1 MSTTSAA
8 TKTSPSY
15 GAAAST
21 ASTSISKSLISKNG
35 DVEAAAALPSKDSSS
50 SNATWGNVPLKVGA
64 SVALTLFVVLQT
76 NLTRAS
82 RDSEGKLPY
91 IASTSIML
99 TELIK
104 LTVATS
110 VWYMNFNTGD
120 NGLKGF
126 TMRRFFLFSLPGL
139 SYAIQNNM
147 VYFAL
152 VYLDPPTFQVF
163 ASFKIITNGIMSRV
177 IMKKHLSEVQWAAL
191 FQLMVSM
198 VICKLNELQQKESAT
213 SVEGSARLTVI
224 IGASI
229 MLLNSCMSA
238 FSNVFNEYLIKK
250 ENPDAPLMFKNM
262 QLYFWGVLINV
273 PIAFIEAAHVS
284 KSVVSGMDTAMPWA
298 VLCTNALVGLS
309 VSLVMKHA
317 DTIVMCFSTA
327 AAVLL
332 SSVVSVVIFNFSL
345 TLAFGMGVCVYTS
358 AFYLYFGDHNKK
370 LAKLAEDERAAKPTG
385 AST

>member
-1 MSTTSAA
+1 MAGA
-8 TKTSPSY
+8 ILEAPKTESSGKQY
-15 GAAAST
+15 GAADAST
-21 ASTSISKSLISKNG
+21 IKSSLASKSS
-35 DVEAAAALPSKDSSS
+35 DVESDATPAAGVPAKS
-50 SNATWGNVPLKVGA
+50 WCGGVPLKVGA

-82 RDSEGKLPY
+82 RDSEGNLPY

-110 VWYMNFNTGD
+110 VWYMNMNTGD
-120 NGLKGF
+120 NGLDGF
-126 TMRRFFLFSLPGL
+126 TWRRFFLFGLPGL
-139 SYAIQNNM
+139 SYAFQNNM

-177 IMKKHLSEVQWAAL
+177 IMKRTLSEVQWAAL

-198 VICKLNELQQKESAT
+198 VICKLNELSHDSGAT
-213 SVEGSARLTVI
+213 SSAGSARLTVL
-224 IGASI
+224 IGGSI

-273 PIAFIEAAHVS
+273 PIALFEAQHMN
-284 KSVVSGMDTAMPWA
+284 KSLTSGMDSMMPWA

-332 SSVVSVVIFNFSL
+332 SSVVSVVLFNFSL
-345 TLAFGMGVCVYTS
+345 SLAFMMGVAIYTS
-358 AFYLYFGDHNKK
+358 AFYLYFGDHNTKLKK
-370 LAKLAEDERAAKPTG
+370 LYEAEQKAATE
-385 AST
+385 